1 MKKIVFI
8 LLFCSIAFLF
18 TGCAV
23 SNGESV
29 TVGKF
34 KKEYIG
40 NEVNP
45 FLYHVEKQSVCI
57 ENFSKKLER
66 RPGDRTFGFYLEI
79 DVGEIS
85 SNVTKEFFG
94 QYFNNVY
101 FANDCSNTNAF
112 IKTKINVND
121 FRYRSTNYLG
131 GAVFVS
137 DITYTFFLEG
147 KKVEKTILFNENN
160 EIVIR
165 FVTGTNETMVEH
177 YHKSLINELE
187 NQVKPILVNAL

>member
-1 MKKIVFI
+1 MKFI
-8 LLFCSIAFLF
+8 MYIFFLSVMFLF
-18 TGCAV
+18 NGCAV

-29 TVGKF
+29 TYGKF
-34 KKEYIG
+34 KKDYIG
-40 NEVNP
+40 NEINP
-45 FLYHVEKQSVCI
+45 FLYKVDTQSVCI

-85 SNVTKEFFG
+85 SNVTKEFFE

-101 FANDCSNTNAF
+101 FAHDCSNTNAF

-137 DITYTFFLEG
+137 DITYTFFVSG
-147 KKVEKTILFNENN
+147 KKVDKTILFNENN

-177 YHKSLINELE
+177 YHKALINELE